1 MYEYLEGTVA
11 ARLAAALVLGVGGV
25 GYELRTPL
33 VGRLPALGERARVWV
48 HLVVREDAHTLYGFG
63 GREDRD
69 LFRLLLKVRGVGPS
83 MGLAILSAL
92 DRTELVQALQAREAK
107 VFTRAKGVGKK
118 TAEQIVLDLADRAE
132 EFAAG
137 CELRPGVL
145 KPAAT
150 APENPRVADA
160 TAALVSIGYAEK
172 DARQRVE
179 AALEQTGDADL
190 EQLIRAALRS

>member
-11 ARLAAALVLGVGGV
+11 SRHAAALVLDVAGV
-25 GYELRTPL
+25 GYDLRTPL
-33 VGRLPALGERARVWV
+33 VGRLPSPGETARVWV
-48 HLVVREDAHTLYGFG
+48 HLVVREDAHTLFGFG
-63 GREDRD
+63 TREDRD

-83 MGLAILSAL
+83 MALAILSAL
-92 DRTELVQALQAREAK
+92 DRTEFVQALQAREAK

-137 CELRPGVL
+137 CEVQPGVL
-145 KPAAT
+145 KPAT
-150 APENPRVADA
+150 TTPDNPRVLDA

-179 AALEQTGDADL
+179 AALEETGDADL
-190 EQLIRAALRS
+190 EQLVRAALRR